1 MKKRKPFDSVKQRT
15 AELPKDVAKKPA
27 KAQSELASGKKV
39 ASALSLKVK
48 YLFRN

>member
-39 ASALSLKVK
+39 ASAFSLKVK